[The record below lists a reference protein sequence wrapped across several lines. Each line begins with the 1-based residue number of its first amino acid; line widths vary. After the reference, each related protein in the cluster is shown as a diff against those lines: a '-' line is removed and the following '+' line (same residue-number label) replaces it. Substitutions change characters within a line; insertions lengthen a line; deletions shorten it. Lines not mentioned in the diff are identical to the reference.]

1 MWKRFIKWQYNYN
14 FPVIKDPIV
23 ETKEKYYNNK
33 YPKKNI
39 AYKRTDRNGTIR
51 IDVRQFLNH
60 HNYKLM
66 EIVGADDDEIAYESL
81 MYVMDNIKYT
91 PDKSQYGMNEYWC
104 FNYETLNSKKGD
116 CEDGAILLYS
126 LMRKNGIPAWKIR
139 LNAGLVGTG
148 TNSFKKVEDID
159 ILWYS
164 QKVIDYGIIP
174 KVLLQESKKANESVN
189 LQNLEKALSLL
200 IKEKG
205 NVESP
210 FVNMVGKLLKI
221 ENKFVKSVE
230 KMIREN
236 SIYTTQIKIDKTTL
250 QKIYEY
256 YVILAIHDSIVKKE
270 TQGNSKKD
278 INLGTSGFSGHAYVV
293 YYVES
298 KKKWVILDWCYWPN
312 RLSVNK
318 RKEYKKEKNY
328 HDVWFSWNEDY
339 AWSEG
344 LNKKAEELLKS

>member
-1 MWKRFIKWQYNYN
+1 MISMWKRFIKWQYNYN

-139 LNAGLVGTG
+139 LNAGNV
-148 TNSFKKVEDID
+148 
-159 ILWYS
+159 
-164 QKVIDYGIIP
+164 
-174 KVLLQESKKANESVN
+174 
-189 LQNLEKALSLL
+189 
-200 IKEKG
+200 KG
-205 NVESP
+205 
-210 FVNMVGKLLKI
+210 G
-221 ENKFVKSVE
+221 
-230 KMIREN
+230 
-236 SIYTTQIKIDKTTL
+236 
-250 QKIYEY
+250 
-256 YVILAIHDSIVKKE
+256 
-270 TQGNSKKD
+270 G
-278 INLGTSGFSGHAYVV
+278 GHAYLV

-298 KKKWVILDWCYWPN
+298 KKKWVVLDWCYWPN
-312 RLSVNK
+312 TFAVDK
-318 RKEYKKEKNY
+318 RKEYKKETNY

-344 LNKKAEELLKS
+344 LNKKAEELLNS